1 MAFQVQKELPR
12 AAVILSKLPLAP
24 EFQAQVKKDQAEI
37 QAILRG
43 EDDRKIMIIGP
54 CSAWPED
61 AVLDFAEQLKPTAD
75 KVSHKLKIV
84 LRTYLQKPRTT
95 IGWLGPV
102 NQPDPYAA
110 PDLEAGTLYCRK
122 MMIKA
127 VEMGYALADEALFT
141 HNDSYFV
148 DLLSWI
154 AIGARS
160 AEDQEH
166 RIFASMI
173 EHPVGL
179 KNPTSGDLNIAI
191 NSVIAAQH
199 PHVFAFHGQQIKT
212 DGNDY
217 AHLILRGG
225 GGLPNHDTETLKA
238 ATKKLTDKSLKNPSI
253 IVDLSHDNSLNPE
266 TGKKD
271 PSLQP
276 MVLEEVLASMKAD
289 ANVAQCVKGFMAE
302 SFIVNGKQDATAVK
316 TASELNYGQS
326 ITDGCLDIEETKI
339 MLENLAKAL

>member
-1 MAFQVQKELPR
+1 MPFTVQKELPR
-12 AAVILSKLPLAP
+12 AAVVLDKLPLKP
-24 EFQAQVKKDQAEI
+24 KFQAQVKKDQDEI
-37 QAILRG
+37 KAILNG

-61 AVLDFAEQLKPTAD
+61 AVLDFAEQLKPTVD
-75 KVSHKLKIV
+75 KVSDKLKIV

-95 IGWLGPV
+95 IGWLGPL
-102 NQPDPYAA
+102 NQADPFAEA
-110 PDLEAGTLYCRK
+110 DLEAGTFYCRE

-179 KNPTSGDLNIAI
+179 KNPTSGDLKIAV

-199 PHVFAFHGQQIKT
+199 PHVFAFQGQQIKT
-212 DGNDY
+212 DGNSF

-225 GGLPNHDTETLKA
+225 NGKPNHDEATLKE
-238 ATKKLTDKSLKNPSI
+238 ATDILIAKNIENPAI
-253 IVDLSHDNSLNPE
+253 IVDLSHDNSIDPN

-271 PSLQP
+271 PSLQGD
-276 MVLEEVLASMKAD
+276 VLNEVLTSMKNN
-289 ANVAQCVKGFMAE
+289 ANLNKSVKGFMAE
-302 SFIVNGKQDATAVK
+302 SFIMNGKQDATAVSN
-316 TASELNYGQS
+316 ASELNYGQS
-326 ITDGCLDIEETKI
+326 ITDGCLGIEETKAL
-339 MLENLAKAL
+339 LEELAAAL

>member
-1 MAFQVQKELPR
+1 MPFTVQKELPR
-12 AAVILSKLPLAP
+12 AAVVLDKMPLKP
-24 EFQAQVKKDQAEI
+24 EFQEQVKQDQAEI
-37 QAILRG
+37 KAILSG

-61 AVLDFAEQLKPTAD
+61 AVLDFAAQLKPTVD
-75 KVSHKLKIV
+75 KVSDKLKII

-95 IGWLGPV
+95 VGWLGPL
-102 NQPDPYAA
+102 NQADPYAEA
-110 PDLEAGTLYCRK
+110 DLEAGTMYCRE

-127 VEMGYALADEALFT
+127 VEMGYSLADEALFT

-179 KNPTSGDLNIAI
+179 KNPTSGDLKIAV

-199 PHVFAFHGQQIKT
+199 PHVFAFQGQQIKT
-212 DGNDY
+212 DGNPF

-225 GGLPNHDTETLKA
+225 NGTPNHDEATLKQ
-238 ATKKLTDKSLKNPSI
+238 ATEILMAKKINNPSI
-253 IVDLSHDNSLNPE
+253 IVDLSHDNSIDPN

-271 PSLQP
+271 PSLQGE
-276 MVLEEVLASMKAD
+276 VLKEVLASMKSD
-289 ANVAQCVKGFMAE
+289 SQINQSVKGFMAE
-302 SFIVNGKQDATAVK
+302 SFIMNGKQDATAVSD
-316 TASELNYGQS
+316 ASKLNYGQS
-326 ITDGCLDIEETKI
+326 ITDGCLGIEETKVL
-339 MLENLAKAL
+339 LEELAAAL

>member
-1 MAFQVQKELPR
+1 MPFQVQKELPR
-12 AAVILSKLPLAP
+12 AALVLDKLPLAP
-24 EFQAQVKKDQAEI
+24 KFQAQVQQDQAEI
-37 QAILRG
+37 KAILRG
-43 EDDRKIMIIGP
+43 EDTRKLMIIGP
-54 CSAWPED
+54 CSAWPSE
-61 AVLDFAEQLKPTAD
+61 AVLDYAEQLKPTVD
-75 KVSHKLKIV
+75 KVSDKLKIV

-95 IGWLGPV
+95 VGWLGPV
-102 NQPDPYAA
+102 NQPDPFAE
-110 PDLEAGTLYCRK
+110 PDLEAGTLYCRE

-179 KNPTSGDLNIAI
+179 KNPTSGDLGIAI

-199 PHVFAFHGQQIKT
+199 PHVFAFHRQQIKT
-212 DGNDY
+212 DGNPY

-225 GGLPNHDTETLKA
+225 GGLPNYDLETLKQ
-238 ATKKLTDKSLKNPSI
+238 ATDILNSKSIKNPSL
-253 IVDLSHDNSLNPE
+253 IVDLSHDNSLD
-266 TGKKD
+266 TQSGKKD

-276 MVLEEVLASMKAD
+276 TVLKHVLASMQKD
-289 ANVAQCVKGFMAE
+289 SSVAKSVKGFMAE
-302 SFIVNGKQDATAVK
+302 SFIVEGKQDATASTK
-316 TASELNYGQS
+316 AEELKYGQS
-326 ITDGCLDIEETKI
+326 ITDGCLEIEATKI
-339 MLENLAKAL
+339 MLTDLAERL

>member
-1 MAFQVQKELPR
+1 M
-12 AAVILSKLPLAP
+12 
-24 EFQAQVKKDQAEI
+24 
-37 QAILRG
+37 
-43 EDDRKIMIIGP
+43 
-54 CSAWPED
+54 
-61 AVLDFAEQLKPTAD
+61 
-75 KVSHKLKIV
+75 

-95 IGWLGPV
+95 IGWLGPL
-102 NQPDPYAA
+102 NQPDPYAEA
-110 PDLEAGTLYCRK
+110 DLEAGTFYCRK

-179 KNPTSGDLNIAI
+179 KNPTSGDLKIAI

-199 PHVFAFHGQQIKT
+199 PHVFAFQGQQIKT
-212 DGNDY
+212 DGNPF

-225 GGLPNHDTETLKA
+225 NGTPNHDTATLEKA
-238 ATKKLTDKSLKNPSI
+238 TEMLIDKKIENPSI
-253 IVDLSHDNSLNPE
+253 IVDLSHDNSIDPD

-271 PSLQP
+271 PSRQGDVFKD
-276 MVLEEVLASMKAD
+276 VLSSMDNHAAINKS
-289 ANVAQCVKGFMAE
+289 VKGFMAE
-302 SFIVNGKQDATAVK
+302 SFIMNGKQDATAK
-316 TASELNYGQS
+316 NKPEELNYGQS
-326 ITDGCLDIEETKI
+326 ITDGCLGIEETKSL
-339 MLENLAKAL
+339 LEELAASL

>member
-1 MAFQVQKELPR
+1 MPFTVQKELPR
-12 AAVILSKLPLAP
+12 AAVVLDKLPLAP
-24 EFQAQVKKDQAEI
+24 EFKAQVAKDQAEI
-37 QAILRG
+37 KAILSG

-61 AVLDFAEQLKPTAD
+61 AVLDFAEQLKPTVD

-95 IGWLGPV
+95 IGWLGPL
-102 NQPDPYAA
+102 NQPDPYAEA
-110 PDLEAGTLYCRK
+110 DLEAGTFYCRK

-179 KNPTSGDLNIAI
+179 KNPTSGDLKIAI

-199 PHVFAFHGQQIKT
+199 PHVFAFQGQQIKT
-212 DGNDY
+212 DGNPF

-225 GGLPNHDTETLKA
+225 NGTPNHDTATLEKA
-238 ATKKLTDKSLKNPSI
+238 TEMLIAKKIENPSI
-253 IVDLSHDNSLNPE
+253 IVDLSHDNSIDPD

-271 PSLQP
+271 PSRQGDVFKD
-276 MVLEEVLASMKAD
+276 VLSSMDNHAAINKS
-289 ANVAQCVKGFMAE
+289 VKGFMAE
-302 SFIVNGKQDATAVK
+302 SFIMNGKQDATAK
-316 TASELNYGQS
+316 NKPEELNYGQS
-326 ITDGCLDIEETKI
+326 ITDGCLGIEETKSL
-339 MLENLAKAL
+339 LEELAASL

>member
-1 MAFQVQKELPR
+1 MPYHVQKELPR
-12 AAVILSKLPLAP
+12 AAVVLDKLPLKP
-24 EFQAQVKKDQAEI
+24 ELQAQVKQDQEEI
-37 QAILRG
+37 KAILRG
-43 EDDRKIMIIGP
+43 DDDRKIMIIGP
-54 CSAWPED
+54 CSAWPSE
-61 AVLDFAEQLKPTAD
+61 AVLDYAEQLKPVAD
-75 KVSHKLKIV
+75 QVSDKLKIV

-95 IGWLGPV
+95 VGWLGPV
-102 NQPDPYAA
+102 NQPNPFKDA
-110 PDLEAGTLYCRK
+110 DLESGTMYCRE

-179 KNPTSGDLNIAI
+179 KNPTSGDLNIAV
-191 NSVIAAQH
+191 NSVIASQH
-199 PHVFAFHGQQIKT
+199 AHVFAFHGQQIKT
-212 DGNDY
+212 DGNPY

-225 GGLPNHDTETLKA
+225 GGQPNHDLKTLQAATEKLKA
-238 ATKKLTDKSLKNPSI
+238 KKLANPSL
-253 IVDLSHDNSLNPE
+253 IVDLSHDNSLNAA

-271 PSLQP
+271 PSLQGV
-276 MVLEEVLASMKAD
+276 VLDQVLASMASDSAVK
-289 ANVAQCVKGFMAE
+289 NSVKGFMAE
-302 SFIVNGKQDATAVK
+302 SFIMNGKQDATASNNV
-316 TASELNYGQS
+316 SELNYGQS
-326 ITDGCLDIEETKI
+326 ITDGCLGIEETKA
-339 MLENLAKAL
+339 LLLDLAAKL

>member
-1 MAFQVQKELPR
+1 MPFQVQKELPR
-12 AAVILSKLPLAP
+12 AAVILEKMPLKP
-24 EFQAQVKKDQAEI
+24 ELQEQVKQDQAEI
-37 QAILRG
+37 KAILEG
-43 EDDRKIMIIGP
+43 QDNRKIMIIGP

-61 AVLDFAEQLKPTAD
+61 AVLDFAAQLKPTVD
-75 KVSHKLKIV
+75 KVNDKLKIV

-95 IGWLGPV
+95 IGWLGPL
-102 NQPDPYAA
+102 NQADPYAEA
-110 PDLEAGTLYCRK
+110 DLEAGTIYCRE

-179 KNPTSGDLNIAI
+179 KNPTSGDLKTAV
-191 NSVIAAQH
+191 NSVIAAQY
-199 PHVFAFHGQQIKT
+199 PHVFAFQGQQIKT
-212 DGNDY
+212 DGNPY

-225 GGLPNHDTETLKA
+225 NGKPNHNEATLKEA
-238 ATKKLTDKSLKNPSI
+238 SKILIAKKINNPAI
-253 IVDLSHDNSLNPE
+253 IVDLSHDNSIDPE

-271 PSLQP
+271 PSLQEA
-276 MVLEEVLASMKAD
+276 VLTEVLTSMKND
-289 ANVAQCVKGFMAE
+289 SQINQSVKGFMAE
-302 SFIVNGKQDATAVK
+302 SFIMKGKQDASAVNN
-316 TASELNYGQS
+316 ASELNYGQS
-326 ITDGCLDIEETKI
+326 ITDGCLGIEETKAL
-339 MLENLAKAL
+339 LEDLAAAL

>member
-1 MAFQVQKELPR
+1 MPYSVQKELPR
-12 AAVILSKLPLAP
+12 AAVVLSKLPLNNELRARV
-24 EFQAQVKKDQAEI
+24 QQDQAEI
-37 QAILRG
+37 KAILEG
-43 EDDRKIMIIGP
+43 KDDRKLMIIGP
-54 CSAWPED
+54 CSAWPSE
-61 AVLDFAEQLKPTAD
+61 AILDYAAQLKPTVD
-75 KVSHKLKIV
+75 KVSDKLKIV
-84 LRTYLQKPRTT
+84 LRVYLQKPRTT
-95 IGWLGPV
+95 VGWLGPV
-102 NQPDPYAA
+102 NQSDPFKE
-110 PDLEAGTLYCRK
+110 PDLETGTLYCRE

-127 VEMGYALADEALFT
+127 VELGYALADEALFT

-179 KNPTSGDLNIAI
+179 KNPTSGDLNIGV

-199 PHVFAFHGQQIKT
+199 SHVFAFHGQQIKT
-212 DGNDY
+212 DGNPY

-225 GGLPNHDTETLKA
+225 NGTPNHDLATLQS
-238 ATKKLTDKSLKNPSI
+238 ATNKLKEKNLTNPSI
-253 IVDLSHDNSLNPE
+253 IVDLSHDNSINPS

-276 MVLEEVLASMKAD
+276 QVLNEVLASMKSDPA
-289 ANVAQCVKGFMAE
+289 VAQSVKGFMAE
-302 SFIVNGKQDATAVK
+302 SYLVEGKQDATACSSVD
-316 TASELNYGQS
+316 ELTYGQS
-326 ITDGCLDIEETKI
+326 ITDGCLGLEETI
-339 MLENLAKAL
+339 TMLEDLAEQL

>member
-1 MAFQVQKELPR
+1 MPFQVQKELPR
-12 AAVILSKLPLAP
+12 AAVVLDKLPLKP
-24 EFQAQVKKDQAEI
+24 KLQAQVKQDQEEIKD
-37 QAILRG
+37 ILRG
-43 EDDRKIMIIGP
+43 EDNRKIMIIGP
-54 CSAWPED
+54 CSAWPSE
-61 AVLDFAEQLKPTAD
+61 AVLDYAQQLKPTVDA
-75 KVSHKLKIV
+75 VSDKLKIV

-102 NQPDPYAA
+102 NQPDPFSA
-110 PDLEAGTLYCRK
+110 PDLEAGTFYCRE

-127 VEMGYALADEALFT
+127 VELGYALADEALFT

-179 KNPTSGDLNIAI
+179 KNPTSGDLNIAV
-191 NSVIAAQH
+191 NSVIASQH
-199 PHVFAFHGQQIKT
+199 PHVFAFHRQQIKT
-212 DGNDY
+212 DGNPY

-225 GGLPNHDTETLKA
+225 GGQPNFDLETLQA
-238 ATKKLTDKSLKNPSI
+238 ATDKLEAKNLANPSI
-253 IVDLSHDNSLNPE
+253 IVDLSHDNSIDPQ

-271 PSLQP
+271 PNMQP
-276 MVLEEVLASMKAD
+276 VTLKSVLESMQKD
-289 ANVAQCVKGFMAE
+289 ERVQTSIKGFMAE
-302 SFIVNGKQDATAVK
+302 SFIASGKQNATEFGN
-316 TASELNYGQS
+316 ASELEYGKS
-326 ITDGCLDIEETKI
+326 ITDGCLGIEETKQ
-339 MLENLAKAL
+339 MLTELASAL

>member
-1 MAFQVQKELPR
+1 MPFQVQKELPR
-12 AAVILSKLPLAP
+12 AAVVLDKLPLKT
-24 EFQAQVKKDQAEI
+24 EFQAQVKQDQAEI
-37 QAILRG
+37 KAILRG
-43 EDDRKIMIIGP
+43 EDSRKIMIIGP
-54 CSAWPED
+54 CSAWPEE
-61 AVLDFAEQLKPTAD
+61 AVLDYAAQLKPTVEA
-75 KVSHKLKIV
+75 VSDKLKIV

-95 IGWLGPV
+95 IGWLGPL
-102 NQPDPYAA
+102 NQADPYAEA
-110 PDLEAGTLYCRK
+110 DLEVGTFYCRK

-179 KNPTSGDLNIAI
+179 KNPTSGDLSIAV

-199 PHVFAFHGQQIKT
+199 PHVFAFQGQQIKT
-212 DGNDY
+212 DGNPY

-225 GGLPNHDTETLKA
+225 GGAPNHDLETLKK
-238 ATKKLTDKSLKNPSI
+238 ATEKLKAKHITNPSI
-253 IVDLSHDNSLNPE
+253 IVDISHDNSINPA

-271 PSLQP
+271 PSLQANVLKN
-276 MVLEEVLASMKAD
+276 VLESMQAD
-289 ANVAQCVKGFMAE
+289 ASVAQSVKGFMAE
-302 SFIVNGKQDATAVK
+302 SFIMNGKQDATAVDNVS
-316 TASELNYGQS
+316 ALNYGQS
-326 ITDGCLDIEETKI
+326 ITDGCLGIEETKI
-339 MLENLAKAL
+339 MLTELAQTL